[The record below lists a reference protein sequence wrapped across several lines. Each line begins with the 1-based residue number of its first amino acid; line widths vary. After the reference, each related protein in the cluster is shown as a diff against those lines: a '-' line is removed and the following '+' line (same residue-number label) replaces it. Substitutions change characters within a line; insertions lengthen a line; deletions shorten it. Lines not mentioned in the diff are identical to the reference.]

1 MYSYFVNTRF
11 NLSEKVFKFLNVKVY
26 VLRMSIL
33 NYNNIYF
40 FPVSKTQIYR
50 LWNRFQSL
58 DKAGKGHLTR
68 EDFQKIP
75 ELETNPLG
83 DRIVQAFFQDSQEIR

>member
-1 MYSYFVNTRF
+1 MCYTNVH
-11 NLSEKVFKFLNVKVY
+11 FKLQWH
-26 VLRMSIL
+26 S
-33 NYNNIYF
+33 F